1 MSKRK
6 RQERAGEGVDHPGK
20 SRDRFKQRLQDA
32 SLDYFTEL
40 SKRWDELDDEEERSL
55 LSTSALHEAAQEPL
69 KTCND
74 AACSRILERLC
85 PGAAWEGQEALAL
98 AVAQED
104 VWLAVA
110 CK

>member
-6 RQERAGEGVDHPGK
+6 RAEETENVQDHPAK
-20 SRDRFKQRLQDA
+20 LRDRFKQRLQDA

-40 SKRWDELDDEEERSL
+40 SKRWDDMDDQEERSL
-55 LSTSALHEAAQEPL
+55 LSTSALHEAAQEPQ

-85 PGAAWEGQEALAL
+85 PGAAWDGQLAL
-98 AVAQED
+98 VQALSQED
-104 VWLAVA
+104 VWLAVS